1 MAPSTN
7 PIRLRV
13 ADRFIAVLAAITAGA
28 TYWYTPHEVKRDVI
42 PYENAK
48 HGPVYSVF
56 TEGAGPIQIE
66 SNNNIDETFY
76 IAVDGIVFD
85 RSDPVAVVEKA
96 LMDVRLSIDTDS
108 INPAANTLGTL
119 CYLVRM
125 DESPD
130 MDYWENYAAFRQR
143 FRIQIQGIT

>member
-13 ADRFIAVLAAITAGA
+13 ADRFVEVLKAIESGS
-28 TYWYTPHEVKRDVI
+28 TYWYTPHEVQRNVI

-48 HGPVYSVF
+48 HGPIYSVF
-56 TEGAGPIQIE
+56 TEGAGPIEIE
-66 SNNNIDETFY
+66 SDNNINEMFY

-96 LMDVRLSIDTDS
+96 LTDVRLAIDTDS

-119 CYLVRM
+119 CYQVRM
-125 DESPD
+125 DESPE

-143 FRIQIQGIT
+143 FRIRVGGIT